1 MHITWFV
8 ESAKIEIGIGKK
20 MDHRLAQPEA
30 NLWNITPSTLYL
42 IRKSTVKTFKW
53 VLSLKQ
59 RK

>member
-42 IRKSTVKTFKW
+42 IRKSTVKTFK
-53 VLSLKQ
+53 
-59 RK
+59 